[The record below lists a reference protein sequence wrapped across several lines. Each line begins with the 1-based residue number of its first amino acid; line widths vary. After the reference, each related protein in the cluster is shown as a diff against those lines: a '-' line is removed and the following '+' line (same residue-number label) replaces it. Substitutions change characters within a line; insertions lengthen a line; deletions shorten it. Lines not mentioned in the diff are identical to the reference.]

1 MSTDR
6 ETDARIKMLE
16 LLLELKNQANH
27 IKDQKRWRTIMYHID
42 KVAEEVQK

>member
-27 IKDQKRWRTIMYHID
+27 IKDRIRWRKILYYID
-42 KVAEEVQK
+42 KLAGEVQK